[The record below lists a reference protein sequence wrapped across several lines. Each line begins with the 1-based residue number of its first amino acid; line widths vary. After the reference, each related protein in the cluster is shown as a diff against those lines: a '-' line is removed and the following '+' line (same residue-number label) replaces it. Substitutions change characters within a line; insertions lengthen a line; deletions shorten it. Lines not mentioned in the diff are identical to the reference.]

1 MMLLQK
7 DGFMIDLIVESPSM
21 AFLPFVTDLLL
32 SDNKSA
38 SPW

>member
-1 MMLLQK
+1 MMILQK
-7 DGFMIDLIVESPSM
+7 GGFVINLIAVSLSM

-32 SDNKSA
+32 SDNKSV